1 MCDCNKKKMNEIAV
15 MSISKRDIEKKVN
28 DLVYGSTLSFTSGI
42 QSAASKQKVV
52 DKMDKVG
59 KNRISWSKARDN
71 MVKELLPF
79 VVDLYKKYLAPII
92 IRERA
97 FISEVDRVVNREL
110 NLRVSTLLKSEL
122 GQFKIGSPQHQFAV
136 MHILIGAL
144 KHAKFNL
151 QAKKVPILFKGAKFD
166 SNLAGEE
173 WASSVLKT
181 IRGYE
186 AIGVKIAKL
195 AENDGVDIVSAIG
208 FYVSMTIGRPI
219 GEKIQNLVEYNLT
232 LGDFIRENIRFKNGE
247 VFLKKEYPELTTDL
261 EESLYMFEAKH
272 TKGGIYKGKIKI
284 NGSPVPIE
292 VEMIGAD
299 NKTRSYLVKVIDI
312 DNQYWSKLPNDGIIP
327 IPARLFDGPG
337 GGWVKVK
344 TPSVFEDAFPGGLAD
359 KYSVAD
365 LAKKHGISV
374 DEIKSQI
381 AKGMKVEMEHTN
393 DKKVAF
399 EIAKDHIFEDPKYYD
414 KLKTIENRV
423 VEILKKK

>member
-15 MSISKRDIEKKVN
+15 MSIGKRELEKKVN
-28 DLVYGSTLSFTSGI
+28 DLVYGNTPTFTSGI
-42 QSAASKQKVV
+42 QSAASKQKVI

-59 KNRISWSKARDN
+59 KNRISWSKTRDN

-79 VVDLYKKYLAPII
+79 VIDLYKKYLAPII

-166 SNLAGEE
+166 SNLTGEE

-195 AENDGVDIVSAIG
+195 AENNGVDIVSAIG

-232 LGDFIRENIRFKNGE
+232 LGDFIRENIRIINGE
-247 VFLKKEYPELTTDL
+247 VFVK
-261 EESLYMFEAKH
+261 S
-272 TKGGIYKGKIKI
+272 
-284 NGSPVPIE
+284 NG
-292 VEMIGAD
+292 
-299 NKTRSYLVKVIDI
+299 
-312 DNQYWSKLPNDGIIP
+312 
-327 IPARLFDGPG
+327 
-337 GGWVKVK
+337 
-344 TPSVFEDAFPGGLAD
+344 
-359 KYSVAD
+359 
-365 LAKKHGISV
+365 
-374 DEIKSQI
+374 
-381 AKGMKVEMEHTN
+381 
-393 DKKVAF
+393 
-399 EIAKDHIFEDPKYYD
+399 
-414 KLKTIENRV
+414 
-423 VEILKKK
+423 